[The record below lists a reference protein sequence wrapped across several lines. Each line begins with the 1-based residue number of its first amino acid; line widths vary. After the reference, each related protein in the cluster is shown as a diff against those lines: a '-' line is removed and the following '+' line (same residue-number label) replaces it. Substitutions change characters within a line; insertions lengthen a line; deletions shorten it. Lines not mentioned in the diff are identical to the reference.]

1 MTANE
6 LVVIFGSESS
16 KKDNIIYVNEKDFQS
31 ISLDYKAANTTIQ
44 EIQRIENSLLDNKPI
59 VELFSYGNFSMWWF
73 FYTQIFDQFHKT
85 ISFVLKFSE
94 FLENTKPNLV
104 EIRDNFEVYPI
115 IKQLC
120 ETKKIKIKISSL
132 KLKKFNAKKKT
143 NNYIKKKGSKIIT
156 ERKIKNR
163 IRIFHKKKKSL
174 PNFDNKILFA
184 VPNTYRREI
193 FDLDSGRTIRGEY
206 LVSEIINM
214 IKKNEEIV
222 CIDLF
227 SQVMQDDSI
236 LQERLESNLEWLP
249 VEIFFKNV
257 NQKEHSIFLKKF
269 HKIIS
274 SSEFQNYFHYNG
286 VSLWR
291 QLEDVFRKMEHAP
304 YIPYWLTLVDSLTR
318 YFSSVKPKAI
328 FLPYETGPLA
338 LAFIVAAS
346 RLGIKTIGIQHGI
359 ITEYESAYSHQK
371 FASKEFPFG
380 FINPNKLLVFG
391 EITKEI
397 LNQNN
402 YPEERLEIFGNPTF
416 FHLEEMK
423 KILNANIL
431 YKKYGLQKNLKIIS
445 FIPPALI
452 EYYESGSKY
461 NYNTQVLNKL
471 LEQFRNKMEFLVLIK
486 PHPRDDIKF
495 YEKILEENGVSN
507 ARIIQGNLLELLFMS
522 SVVVSTFS
530 NAIMDSLC
538 FKKPIVQVT
547 FDNLEVHLPHDSF
560 DAVIKTTLSNLS
572 NDIKEILS
580 NDDKRT
586 ALIKKAEYFTKKCYN
601 IPEKNPREILE
612 KILT

>member
-16 KKDNIIYVNEKDFQS
+16 KKDNTIYVNEKDFES

-44 EIQRIENSLLDNKPI
+44 EIQRIENSLLDNKTI

-115 IKQLC
+115 IKQIC
-120 ETKKIKIKISSL
+120 DAKKIKIKISSL

-143 NNYIKKKGSKIIT
+143 INYLKKKGSKIIT

-174 PNFDNKILFA
+174 PNLDNKILFA

-269 HKIIS
+269 QKIIS

-291 QLEDVFRKMEHAP
+291 QLEDVFRKMEHSP
-304 YIPYWLTLVDSLTR
+304 YIPYWLTLLDSLTR

-380 FINPNKLLVFG
+380 FIIPNNLLVFG

-397 LNQNN
+397 LIQNN
-402 YPEERLEIFGNPTF
+402 YTEERLEIFGNATF
-416 FHLEEMK
+416 FHLE
-423 KILNANIL
+423 KIKQLLEPNIL
-431 YKKYGLQKNLKIIS
+431 YKKHHLKKNQNIIL

-452 EYYESGSKY
+452 EYYERGDKY
-461 NYNTQVLNKL
+461 NYNIKVWQQLLNDFHDKL
-471 LEQFRNKMEFLVLIK
+471 DYQIILKA
-486 PHPRDDIKF
+486 HPRDNLSL
-495 YEKILEENGVSN
+495 YEKILSKYDSKNI
-507 ARIIQGNLLELLFMS
+507 RIEKGNLLELITIS
-522 SVVVSTFS
+522 SVVISTTS
-530 NAIMDSLC
+530 NAIIDSLC
-538 FKKPIVQVT
+538 LKKPVIQVK
-547 FDNLEVHLPHDSF
+547 FDNLEIHMPHDKF
-560 DAVIKTTLSNLS
+560 GAVVLSDLENLYE
-572 NDIKEILS
+572 NIGKILS
-580 NDDKRT
+580 NQTMRED
-586 ALIKKAEYFTKKCYN
+586 LMKKSEFFLKKCYD
-601 IPEKNPREILE
+601 IPADKPELILE
-612 KILT
+612 KLLE

>member
-1 MTANE
+1 MSKK
-6 LVVIFGSESS
+6 VIFGDKHRNE
-16 KKDNIIYVNEKDFQS
+16 KCTIYVTEKDFQS
-31 ISLDYKAANTTIQ
+31 ISIDFKVASTTIQ

-120 ETKKIKIKISSL
+120 KTKKIEIKISSL

-143 NNYIKKKGSKIIT
+143 KNYLKKRGSKIIT
-156 ERKIKNR
+156 ERKIKSR

-174 PNFDNKILFA
+174 PNLDNKILFA

-206 LVSEIINM
+206 LVSEIINI
-214 IKKNEEIV
+214 IKNNKKIV

-249 VEIFFKNV
+249 VEILFKNV

-269 HKIIS
+269 QKIIS
-274 SSEFQNYFHYNG
+274 SNEFQNYFHYNG

-291 QLEDVFRKMEHAP
+291 QLEDVFRKMEHSP
-304 YIPYWLTLVDSLTR
+304 YIPYWLTLIDSLTR

-380 FINPNKLLVFG
+380 FINPNKLLLFG

-397 LNQNN
+397 LIQNN

-416 FHLEEMK
+416 FHLEKIK
-423 KILNANIL
+423 KLLDPNIL
-431 YKKYGLQKNLKIIS
+431 YEKYGLQKNQNIIL

-452 EYYESGSKY
+452 EYYESGDKY
-461 NYNTQVLNKL
+461 NYNIKVWQQLLND
-471 LEQFRNKMEFLVLIK
+471 FHDK
-486 PHPRDDIKF
+486 PDYQIILKAHPRDNLSL
-495 YEKILEENGVSN
+495 YEKILSKYDSKNI
-507 ARIIQGNLLELLFMS
+507 RIEKGSLLELITIS
-522 SVVVSTFS
+522 SVVISTTS
-530 NAIMDSLC
+530 NAIIDSLC
-538 FKKPIVQVT
+538 FRKPVVQIK
-547 FDNLEVHLPHDSF
+547 FENLEIHMPHDKF
-560 DAVIKTTLSNLS
+560 GAVISTTPKNLS
-572 NDIKEILS
+572 LDIQKILS
-580 NDDKRT
+580 NNKERKD
-586 ALIKKAEYFTKKCYN
+586 LEKKGEFFIKKCYN
-601 IPEKNPREILE
+601 IPETNPKLVLD
-612 KILT
+612 KIIG